1 MTRAFY
7 QFCAKAITREGY
19 FLHKYRP
26 DGSQGSSW
34 HPWVLDGNRQF
45 PIQEDETALVV
56 WALWQHFETYR
67 DVEFI
72 KPLFRPLITSAADFI
87 VRYRDQGTGL
97 PLPSY
102 DLWEER
108 RGILSFT
115 CAAVYGGLILE
126 PLQWV
131 VTHASPSGLLAEQ
144 IHPNTGVPLSVCP
157 LTWSHAAFVMA
168 VLLYLDKLRALKV
181 CPMCGNPTFPRRTSE
196 HLLHLH

>member
-1 MTRAFY
+1 MKAMKRVREEHGIESFRGVVGQASSTSPWQWQFPDQFRWCLPRRRPLLPLCRAGYNDVTRAFY

-19 FLHKYRP
+19 FLQKYRP

-126 PLQWV
+126 PLQ
-131 VTHASPSGLLAEQ
+131 
-144 IHPNTGVPLSVCP
+144 
-157 LTWSHAAFVMA
+157 
-168 VLLYLDKLRALKV
+168 
-181 CPMCGNPTFPRRTSE
+181 
-196 HLLHLH
+196 